1 MDRCVPLSFLSS
13 QNSNPFIVSVNTCF
27 TSYLC
32 RNEISSTSCYKIHH
46 TNTNHYLYN
55 HTQFH
60 FKYTIIV
67 QRTTQSNQ
75 HLRASYHK
83 TITSIII
90 NILWDYS
97 LFSKFLILIILLS
110 INYGILSHRYYVST
124 FAHIWKLLPY
134 CFHFKSSIISL
145 LVSSLDSTFIHDA
158 HTPWCCKLVCI
169 ISLEVQAKLLCL
181 HCSLFARF

>member
-97 LFSKFLILIILLS
+97 LFSKFLILIIL
-110 INYGILSHRYYVST
+110 ILIDKGSYPIITTHQHSHIFEVA
-124 FAHIWKLLPY
+124 FVLLPLRVFGK
-134 CFHFKSSIISL
+134 CFDCLNFHFH
-145 LVSSLDSTFIHDA
+145 FY
-158 HTPWCCKLVCI
+158 
-169 ISLEVQAKLLCL
+169 
-181 HCSLFARF
+181 